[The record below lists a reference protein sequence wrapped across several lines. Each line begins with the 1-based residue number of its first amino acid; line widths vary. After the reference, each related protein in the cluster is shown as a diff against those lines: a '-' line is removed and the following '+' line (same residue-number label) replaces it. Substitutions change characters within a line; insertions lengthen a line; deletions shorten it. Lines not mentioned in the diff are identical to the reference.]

1 MSQEKKNI
9 IEHIISLLVQEKQ
22 ITPIEQLMML
32 ETLKKE

>member
-9 IEHIISLLVQEKQ
+9 IEYIISLLVQENQ

>member
-9 IEHIISLLVQEKQ
+9 IEHIISLLVQENQ